1 MFDKKPRYLE
11 VSYRARI
18 WLESLLVLG
27 KLKARNMHYKFKFFT
42 RNPRKNSSQG
52 DRMSGVFL
60 PYKQKKCLLLSFC
73 LFSALSIRCE
83 QNEMSS
89 TACRALKKLGQCHKR
104 FVALKCC
111 RTCKKKKNSD
121 RGREKALR
129 RQLQPF
135 LQY

>member
-11 VSYRARI
+11 VSYRARK

-42 RNPRKNSSQG
+42 RNANKNTSQS

-60 PYKQKKCLLLSFC
+60 PYNRKNAYFC
-73 LFSALSIRCE
+73 LSVCFSALSIRCE

-129 RQLQPF
+129 R
-135 LQY
+135 